1 MIKLFYKL
9 YDKLKLYCE
18 DLKECDFIFSDRE
31 SVGIWYIVFL
41 RCDFIC
47 SYIDY
52 FFVVLIIL
60 DKRNVG
66 FFLCSVV
73 KGYR

>member
-1 MIKLFYKL
+1 MTKPFHKL
-9 YDKLKLYCE
+9 YDKSKLYCE

-31 SVGIWYIVFL
+31 SVGTRHIAFL
-41 RCDFIC
+41 RCDFTR
-47 SYIDY
+47 SHTDY
-52 FFVVLIIL
+52 LLAALIIP

-66 FFLCSVV
+66 FFSCSAV